1 SSSKQPEEPVTAPSV
16 PVRAGDAA
24 TAAWLRK
31 LLGRDPQRLDLYRA
45 ALTHRSAQQDNN
57 ERLEFLGDAVLG
69 MVIAEELFRR
79 FPSGDEGDLSR
90 LRARLVSS
98 APLAQIGADI
108 GIGAML
114 HLGSGEL
121 RSGGFRRESILADA
135 TEALF
140 GAMFLESG
148 LGEVRELILRL
159 YGPQLQTLSLESG
172 SKDAKTRLQEL
183 LQGRGESLP
192 VYILDGAVRGP
203 HEQVFRVRCQA
214 RLEGMGAP
222 LEATGTG
229 SSRRR
234 AEQQAAENLLA
245 RLEERWRK

>member
-1 SSSKQPEEPVTAPSV
+1 MNLPAQA
-16 PVRAGDAA
+16 RAGDEAL
-24 TAAWLRK
+24 AAWLRQ
-31 LLGRDPQRLDLYRA
+31 LLGRDVGQIGLYRA
-45 ALTHRSAQQDNN
+45 ALTHRSARSDNN

-79 FPSGDEGDLSR
+79 FPAADEGDLSR

-98 APLAQIGADI
+98 MPLAQIGAQI

-140 GAMFLESG
+140 GAMYLEGG
-148 LGEVRELILRL
+148 LEEVRALILKL
-159 YGPQLQTLSLESG
+159 YGPQLESLKPEEL
-172 SKDAKTRLQEL
+172 KDAKTRLQEL
-183 LQGRGESLP
+183 LQGSGEALP
-192 VYILDGAVRGP
+192 VYVLEATEGEP
-203 HEQVFRVRCQA
+203 HEQLFTVRCEA
-214 RLEGMGAP
+214 RITGHEAP
-222 LEATGTG
+222 LVARGTG

-234 AEQQAAENLLA
+234 AEQQAAGRLLE
-245 RLEERWRK
+245 RLAELWSR

>member
-1 SSSKQPEEPVTAPSV
+1 MNAPSAQA
-16 PVRAGDAA
+16 RAGDDAI
-24 TAAWLRK
+24 AAWLRK
-31 LLGRDPQRLDLYRA
+31 LLGREVQQVALYRA

-140 GAMFLESG
+140 GAMYLESG

-159 YGPQLQTLSLESG
+159 YGPQLQTLCLESA

-192 VYILDGAVRGP
+192 VYILDGAVGEP
-203 HEQVFRVRCQA
+203 HERVFTVRCQA
-214 RLEGMGAP
+214 RLDGGAGAP

-245 RLEERWRK
+245 RLEERWRQ